1 MLVEGQFS
9 IKEEPQVTCGGL
21 SGHRDSIE
29 GKRRVNRLVIFGGED
44 NLDRLFGYVRVK
56 YHFPLIGPLGNFIQ
70 VFREEAVGSIHVGNA
85 NEERGVIGEEFNLR
99 RNIISEVVYID
110 EEEEGAKH

>member
-1 MLVEGQFS
+1 MLIEGQFS
-9 IKEEPQVTCGGL
+9 IEEKPQVAGGGL
-21 SGHRDSIE
+21 SGHRNSIE
-29 GKRRVNRLVIFGGED
+29 GERRVYRLVVFRGEL
-44 NLDRLFGYVRVK
+44 NLNRLFGYVWVK
-56 YHFPLIGPLGNFIQ
+56 YHFPLIGPLSNFIQ
-70 VFREEAVGSIHVGNA
+70 VFREEAVGSIHVSNA